1 MAKKIAIT
9 GGIGSGK
16 SAAAQYIQS
25 LGFPVFSCDEI
36 YKQLI
41 KTEEYIASVA
51 SLFPEAII
59 NSAIDK
65 RKLSEIVF
73 FDNTK
78 RNALNN
84 LAHPLIM
91 KTLYA
96 HMENCEEPFVFAE
109 VPLLFEGNFEKDFD
123 FVFVIQRNLDER
135 ISAVVSRDNISEE
148 NVKQRIA
155 AQFDY
160 TNTSNI
166 KLQQTNVITIFN
178 HSSKE
183 DLFEKIKT
191 ILSNFKII

>member
-1 MAKKIAIT
+1 MKKIAIT

-16 SAAAQYIQS
+16 SAAAQYIQN

-41 KTEEYIASVA
+41 EESEYIASVA
-51 SLFPEAII
+51 NLFPESVI
-59 NSAIDK
+59 NGTIDK
-65 RKLSEIVF
+65 KKLSEIVF
-73 FDNTK
+73 SDSAK

-91 KTLYA
+91 KTLYRR
-96 HMENCEEPFVFAE
+96 MEACGKPFVFAE

-123 FVFVIQRNLDER
+123 FVFVIQRNLDKR
-135 ISAVVSRDNISEE
+135 ISSVSSRDHTSEE
-148 NVKQRIA
+148 NVKKRIA

-160 TNTSNI
+160 TDTSNE
-166 KLQQTNVITIFN
+166 KLQKENVITIFN
-178 HSSKE
+178 NSSKE

-191 ILSNFKII
+191 ALNKLKMI